1 MANLVGQYDSSN
13 GRIQGKDGFKLLGDV
28 WFINDVYN
36 PILCI
41 YVLHV
46 GGLLLG
52 LSVIAFNIPARERIR
67 LIGGTHLPIICPM

>member
-13 GRIQGKDGFKLLGDV
+13 GRIRGNQALGDV

-41 YVLHV
+41 CVLHV